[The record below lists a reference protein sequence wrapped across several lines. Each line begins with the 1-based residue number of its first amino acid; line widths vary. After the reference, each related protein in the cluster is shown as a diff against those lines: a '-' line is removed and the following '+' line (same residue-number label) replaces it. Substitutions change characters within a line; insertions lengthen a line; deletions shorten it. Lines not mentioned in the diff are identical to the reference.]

1 MEDDQLSIAERASI
15 KPSQGLITDEYFLYV
30 EKYTEIYGRDTV
42 VLLQNGSFFEM
53 YAIDNEKEKIFPEIR
68 QVCDDLDIFLSRKNK
83 SILENGRHN
92 PLMAGFPTW
101 SYEKHVQNLL
111 DKDYTVV
118 IFQQKEASKG
128 KFERVLSEILSPA
141 IQMEF
146 NKSVDAQFCICFNI
160 TVGTEYYSRIEF
172 WNVSTSV
179 IDILTG
185 KIFLY
190 DISHSRLEKK
200 ESVLFDMIRVLRIH
214 PSNEIILV
222 LNGVSLDK
230 RESFWRKELDYHTTL
245 HLIDIQAE
253 KKESDRLESED
264 DSENPESKSK
274 LKSISKTKTKTKL
287 SPSSADSNTSEPKD
301 RETEKNG
308 LAKIFSHHVGFT
320 KISKKIYQKEFFDK
334 MYSHITL
341 QSAMSR
347 IEFLELDK
355 YDNMRISLIILLQFV
370 YNHNN
375 ILLSRIQKP
384 EWCEYMDMVVPKYCR
399 IENNSMEQ
407 LGLFHGESKKRYRY
421 NKNQIEDTSNKN
433 ECIEHNLSASGHV
446 GQSPTEQLASPT
458 GHVPVRGTEQPEV
471 GHVLQRRTEQNPSD
485 SGHVGQSP
493 TEQPEG
499 SHDSSFGSNS
509 LIKSNLKY
517 NNTQYN
523 TCQLTCVFDVLN
535 ETKTAIGYRFLK
547 ESLAKPL
554 VDVGKIQKRQQHIQ
568 IMKGRAQELVKT
580 REMLSETRDV
590 ERIHRKIQLGNVW
603 CSDFYFLEKT
613 YKVLLQLL
621 HVWRA
626 VMFVPSRET
635 AMYEWIEKKKLE
647 DALDFI
653 STNIK
658 TDMCQSIP
666 RNQSIT
672 QPIFKENIFVDLDH
686 CFKERNTILSLVEME
701 RNKLDEIFCKSAYA
715 KKTKV
720 KEVSQENISLG
731 KAVHLSSEP
740 NHNRKRKRPSEKK
753 EANELGGTESEVQNT
768 KSDPKKGDG
777 KRIEEIHK
785 LYTPGAVDPD
795 VQDSNKEYCKT
806 VVSIE
811 QKSVETITN
820 TPANVKLEYTEKE
833 KYYFSITNT
842 KLKWFQEYSKQNS
855 VQTAQYK
862 IKVQTSN
869 AKITCRELEELNER
883 YTKCLELID
892 ELSRKYFNCFMREFH
907 SRFEEYFISFN
918 FYIGYIDFVQ
928 TGAFVSLCSNYV
940 QPEFIDGESSFIDC
954 EQLRHPL
961 VERILNYNQYIP
973 NNINIGVDKSGYL
986 VFGTNSCGKSV
997 YMKSVGISIIMAQI
1011 GYDVACTRMK
1021 ICPFYNIITRM
1032 SGMDNALKG
1041 QSSFAVEM
1049 IELNLILT
1057 RSTRRSLVL
1066 GDEICHG
1073 TEHVSAQSLVA
1084 SSLIFLCKNKVPF
1097 VFASH
1102 LHQLS
1107 KMDCITALENLAM
1120 KHMTVKRDLERNTL
1134 VYERLLKDGSGD
1146 AIYGIEVAKF
1156 IIENKDFIL
1165 VAERIQRELQN
1176 QTLNVVSEKTS
1187 RYNPLMFMTSCQVCG
1202 QKATETHHII
1212 QQKMAN
1218 DQKLVYSEKTN
1229 TLLHMNHSS
1238 NLAKLCEKCH
1248 HMIHAKKGKKLIIH
1262 GYKDTLE
1269 GQKLDYEYK

>member
-1 MEDDQLSIAERASI
+1 MEDDQLSIVERASI

-118 IFQQKEASKG
+118 IFQQKEVSKG

-200 ESVLFDMIRVLRIH
+200 GSVLFDMIRVLRIH
-214 PSNEIILV
+214 PCNEIILV

-274 LKSISKTKTKTKL
+274 LKSISKTKL
-287 SPSSADSNTSEPKD
+287 APSSGDSNTLELKD
-301 RETEKNG
+301 RVAQVNRVTEKNG
-308 LAKIFSHHVGFT
+308 LEKIFSHQVGYT

-407 LGLFHGESKKRYRY
+407 LGLFHSGSKKRYRY
-421 NKNQIEDTSNKN
+421 NKNQIEDTRNTN
-433 ECIEHNLSASGHV
+433 ESIEHNLSES
-446 GQSPTEQLASPT
+446 GQS
-458 GHVPVRGTEQPEV
+458 
-471 GHVLQRRTEQNPSD
+471 
-485 SGHVGQSP
+485 
-493 TEQPEG
+493 
-499 SHDSSFGSNS
+499 SSFGSNS
-509 LIKSNLKY
+509 LIKSNLKC

-568 IMKGRAQELVKT
+568 IMKGREQELVKT

-672 QPIFKENIFVDLDH
+672 QPIFKENVYVDLDD
-686 CFKERNTILSLVEME
+686 CFREKNAIMSLVEME
-701 RNKLDEIFCKSAYA
+701 RNKLEEIFCKSAPA

-720 KEVSQENISLG
+720 REVAQETISPG
-731 KAVHLSSEP
+731 EAAHLSSEP
-740 NHNRKRKRPSEKK
+740 NQSRKRKKPSEKK
-753 EANELGGTESEVQNT
+753 KTNEPDCTELEVQNT
-768 KSDPKKGDG
+768 NSDPKKVKKSDG
-777 KRIEEIHK
+777 KIIDGIDK
-785 LYTPGAVDPD
+785 LYTPGAKEPD
-795 VQDSNKEYCKT
+795 VQDSKQEYCEI

-811 QKSVETITN
+811 QKSVETNTNTNTN
-820 TPANVKLEYTEKE
+820 TPTNVKLEYTEKE

-842 KLKWFQEYSKQNS
+842 KLKWFQEYSKQNP

-869 AKITCRELEELNER
+869 AKITCKELEDLNER
-883 YTKCLELID
+883 YIKCLELID
-892 ELSRKYFNCFMREFH
+892 ELSRKYFNCFMKEFH

-918 FYIGYIDFVQ
+918 FYIGYMDFVQ
-928 TGAFVSLCSNYV
+928 SGAFVSLCSNYV

-954 EQLRHPL
+954 EKLRHPL
-961 VERILNYNQYIP
+961 VEKILNYNQYIP
-973 NNINIGVDKSGYL
+973 NNINIGVNKSGYL

-1011 GYDVACTRMK
+1011 GYDVACSKMK

-1032 SGMDNALKG
+1032 SGMDDPLKG

-1120 KHMTVKRDLERNTL
+1120 KHMTVKRDLEKNTL

-1156 IIENKDFIL
+1156 IIENKDFIM
-1165 VAERIQRELQN
+1165 VAERIQKELQN

-1218 DQKLVYSEKTN
+1218 DQKMVFSEKTN
-1229 TLLHMNHSS
+1229 TLLHMNHFS

-1248 HMIHAKKGKKLIIH
+1248 NMIHAKRGKKLIIH